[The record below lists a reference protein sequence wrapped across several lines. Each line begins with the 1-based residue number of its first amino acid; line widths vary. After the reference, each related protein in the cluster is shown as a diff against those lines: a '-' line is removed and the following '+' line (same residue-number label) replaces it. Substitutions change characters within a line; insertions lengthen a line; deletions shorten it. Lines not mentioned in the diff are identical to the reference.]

1 MVWPPVRTTSRA
13 LGGIV
18 ATLQQHRY
26 DEAGCARRLS
36 VPAMRHVVA
45 RVVAGE
51 GESLLRAADPLG
63 ILIALFLF
71 NRAVPH
77 RLAARVFDTRALRA
91 LEEMR
96 LVEIAAATVTSP
108 VAVFPCRDLFIVT
121 DALGE
126 HGVANKV
133 MPLGAESYDLAAL
146 ATRRDA
152 TRALDLCTGSG
163 VHALLA
169 SRRCRDAVG
178 IDISPRAIAFSEFNA
193 WFNRISNVTFRRGDL
208 YGPVRR
214 APGYD
219 LITANPPYNPE
230 LGSPAGQ
237 DYHSGGES
245 GEEVLSR
252 IVAGVPAFL
261 SEAGHCH
268 VITLLVHREGDTI
281 PRRLRRWMGASAS
294 RFDVLVLSRPVAYR
308 SAVLKGAAGLPPWAR
323 ALHDSWKRQKISGFT
338 FGLVNFQWIPA
349 GRRPRYV
356 ERRLGDARGRFGR
369 IRISAHG
376 TGSIVIRKRP
386 RP

>member
-1 MVWPPVRTTSRA
+1 MVRPPVRTTARA

-18 ATLQQHRY
+18 ATLKQHRY
-26 DEAGCARRLS
+26 DEVGCARRLS
-36 VPAMRHVVA
+36 IPAIRHVVE
-45 RVVAGE
+45 RVVAGDDR

-96 LVEIAAATVTSP
+96 LVEIAAAAVTSP

-121 DALGE
+121 DALGD

-133 MPLGAESYDLAAL
+133 MPVCSESYDLAAL
-146 ATRRDA
+146 ATRRDV

-169 SRRCRDAVG
+169 SRHCRDVVG
-178 IDISPRAIAFSEFNA
+178 IDTSPRAIAFSEFNA
-193 WFNRISNVTFRRGDL
+193 WFNRISNVAFRRGDL
-208 YGPVRR
+208 YGPVER
-214 APGYD
+214 APGFD

-252 IVAGVPAFL
+252 IIAGVPTFL
-261 SEAGHCH
+261 TKGGYCH

-281 PRRLRRWMGASAS
+281 PRRLRQWMGPSAL
-294 RFDVLVLSRPVAYR
+294 RFDVLVLSRHVDYR
-308 SAVLKGAAGLPPWAR
+308 PAVLKGAAGLPPWAW

-338 FGLVNFQWIPA
+338 FGVVNLRRTPA
-349 GRRPRYV
+349 GRRPRYI
-356 ERRLGDARGRFGR
+356 ERPLGDSRGGFGR
-369 IRISAHG
+369 VPVEKAFG
-376 TGSIVIRKRP
+376 
-386 RP
+386 